1 MVSTNLHLQI
11 LRSNFVMLRK
21 RLEPLE
27 DVLLHVVEGRPLA
40 TECDIR
46 FRIPTF
52 SFPPLPAKPE
62 DEDDRLTPHLPPL
75 IVYTTRPVRVYCV
88 RDNYPYI
95 PGNQYTY

>member
-21 RLEPLE
+21 R
-27 DVLLHVVEGRPLA
+27 RPLA